1 MSNKD
6 EYNEYYEWKK
16 KGRFP
21 NYPNPY
27 SPNPHDP
34 PFPPHG
40 KEDFKFPSQK
50 PKPLTIADLF
60 PRIDRWGIGVLD
72 TLESFK
78 SIADSKPSYP
88 PYNILKHKDGKWEIE
103 LALAGLR
110 KEDIEILVK
119 DRSLTISSEVEP
131 NEDAETFGEVI
142 HHGIAQRNF
151 TLNFALADYVEVDE
165 AIMADGILTVKL
177 VTNIPDEKKPKVI
190 DIK

>member
-1 MSNKD
+1 MHSKD

-16 KGRFP
+16 RQYGIQP
-21 NYPNPY
+21 NTPKPNPY
-27 SPNPHDP
+27 EPHP
-34 PFPPHG
+34 YG
-40 KEDFKFPSQK
+40 KEDFKFPQK

-60 PRIDRWGIGVLD
+60 PRIDRWGIGILD

-103 LALAGLR
+103 IAVAGIR
-110 KEDIEILVK
+110 KEEIEITVK
-119 DRSLTISSEVEP
+119 DRSLTISSEVAVS
-131 NEDAETFGEVI
+131 EDADTFGEVI

>member
-1 MSNKD
+1 MNND
-6 EYNEYYEWKK
+6 DYYSRKHEWDKYKK
-16 KGRFP
+16 P
-21 NYPNPY
+21 YPNPY
-27 SPNPHDP
+27 EPHT
-34 PFPPHG
+34 PPHPWDH
-40 KEDFKFPSQK
+40 KKSIEQAK

-78 SIADSKPSYP
+78 SIADAKPSYP

-103 LALAGLR
+103 VALAGLR
-110 KEDIEILVK
+110 KDDIEITVK
-119 DRSLTISSEVEP
+119 DRSLTIASEIEV

>member
-16 KGRFP
+16 RQYGIHP
-21 NYPNPY
+21 NTPKPLSPNPY
-27 SPNPHDP
+27 EPHP
-34 PFPPHG
+34 YG
-40 KEDFKFPSQK
+40 KDDFKFPQK

-72 TLESFK
+72 TLEAFK
-78 SIADSKPSYP
+78 SIADAKPSYP

-110 KEDIEILVK
+110 KEEIEITVK
-119 DRSLTISSEVEP
+119 DRSLTISSEVVV